1 MEGSSSSLERSLF
14 ERSSP
19 EVHEQGVPPGEGHP
33 HLPRERDYVI
43 EAKMTTMSDPSLGL
57 LHFRG
62 YREVPRP
69 QMELQ
74 GLC

>member
-1 MEGSSSSLERSLF
+1 M
-14 ERSSP
+14 P
-19 EVHEQGVPPGEGHP
+19 EQGVPPGEGHP

-69 QMELQ
+69 QMELE
-74 GLC
+74 GLCQRRCVNPSW